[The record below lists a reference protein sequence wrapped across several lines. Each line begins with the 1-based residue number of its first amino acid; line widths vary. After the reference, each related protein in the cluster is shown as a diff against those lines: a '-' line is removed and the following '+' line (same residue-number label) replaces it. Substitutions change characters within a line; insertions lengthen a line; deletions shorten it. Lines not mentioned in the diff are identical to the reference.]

1 MNTEKESD
9 LFNEA
14 FTDPFLYIYKSQF
27 NYCIV
32 HFVSKSPFLIRTLES
47 SDNLGKILQLI
58 ADHGKRMGVPFVKN
72 TVYE

>member
-14 FTDPFLYIYKSQF
+14 FTDPFLYIYKSKF
-27 NYCIV
+27 SYCII
-32 HFVSKSPFLIRTLES
+32 HFISKSPFQIKTLES
-47 SDNLGKILQLI
+47 SENLDEIIQRMAGH
-58 ADHGKRMGVPFVKN
+58 AKRIGIPFVKN

>member
-14 FTDPFLYIYKSQF
+14 FTDPFLYIYKSNF

-32 HFVSKSPFLIRTLES
+32 HFVSKSPFLIKTLES
-47 SDNLGKILQLI
+47 SENLDEIIQLM
-58 ADHGKRMGVPFVKN
+58 ADRGKRMCVPFVKN
-72 TVYE
+72 TIYD

>member
-14 FTDPFLYIYKSQF
+14 FTDPFLYIYKSNF

-32 HFVSKSPFLIRTLES
+32 HFVSKSPFLIKTLES
-47 SDNLGKILQLI
+47 SDNFDEIIQRI
-58 ADHGKRMGVPFVKN
+58 ADHAKRMCVPFVKN
-72 TVYE
+72 NIYE

>member
-14 FTDPFLYIYKSQF
+14 FTDPFLYIYKSNF

-32 HFVSKSPFLIRTLES
+32 HFVSKSPFLIKTLES
-47 SDNLGKILQLI
+47 SENLDEIIQLMS
-58 ADHGKRMGVPFVKN
+58 DHGKRMGVPFVKN
-72 TVYE
+72 TIYE

>member
-14 FTDPFLYIYKSQF
+14 FTDPFLYIYKSKF
-27 NYCIV
+27 SYCII
-32 HFVSKSPFLIRTLES
+32 HFISKSPFQIKTLES
-47 SDNLGKILQLI
+47 SENLDEIIQLM
-58 ADHGKRMGVPFVKN
+58 AGRAKRIGIPFVKN

>member
-14 FTDPFLYIYKSQF
+14 FTDPFLYIYKSKF

-32 HFVSKSPFLIRTLES
+32 HFVSKSPFSIKTLES
-47 SDNLGKILQLI
+47 SENLDELI
-58 ADHGKRMGVPFVKN
+58 KSGINHSKRMCILFVKG
-72 TVYE
+72 TIYE

>member
-14 FTDPFLYIYKSQF
+14 FTDQFLYIYKSNF

-32 HFVSKSPFLIRTLES
+32 HFVSKSPFLIKTLES
-47 SDNLGKILQLI
+47 SENLDEIIKLM
-58 ADHGKRMGVPFVKN
+58 ADRGKRMCVPFIKN

>member
-14 FTDPFLYIYKSQF
+14 FTDPFLYIYKSKF

-32 HFVSKSPFLIRTLES
+32 HFVSKSPFLIKTLES

-58 ADHGKRMGVPFVKN
+58 SDHAKRMCVPFIKN
-72 TVYE
+72 TIYE

>member
-32 HFVSKSPFLIRTLES
+32 HFVSKSPFLIKTLES

-72 TVYE
+72 TIYE

>member
-14 FTDPFLYIYKSQF
+14 FTDPFLYIYKSKF

-32 HFVSKSPFLIRTLES
+32 HFVSKSPFQIRTIES
-47 SDNLGKILQLI
+47 SENLDEIIQLM
-58 ADHGKRMGVPFVKN
+58 AGRAKRIGIPFVKN

>member
-14 FTDPFLYIYKSQF
+14 FTDPFLYIYKSKF

-32 HFVSKSPFLIRTLES
+32 HFVSKSPFLIKTLES

-58 ADHGKRMGVPFVKN
+58 ADHAKRMCVPFVKN
-72 TVYE
+72 TIYE

>member
-14 FTDPFLYIYKSQF
+14 FTDPFLYIYKSNF

-32 HFVSKSPFLIRTLES
+32 HFVSKSPFLIKTLES
-47 SDNLGKILQLI
+47 SDNLDEIIQRI
-58 ADHGKRMGVPFVKN
+58 AGHAKRMCVPFVKN
-72 TVYE
+72 NIYE

>member
-1 MNTEKESD
+1 MNTEKESN

-14 FTDPFLYIYKSQF
+14 FTDPFLYIYKSKF

-32 HFVSKSPFLIRTLES
+32 HFVSKSPFLIKTLES

-58 ADHGKRMGVPFVKN
+58 SDHGKRMCVPFVKN
-72 TVYE
+72 TIYE

>member
-14 FTDPFLYIYKSQF
+14 FADPFLYIYKSKF
-27 NYCIV
+27 SYCIV
-32 HFVSKSPFLIRTLES
+32 HFISKSPFQIRTLES
-47 SDNLGKILQLI
+47 SENLDEIIQLM
-58 ADHGKRMGVPFVKN
+58 AGHAKRIGIPFVKN

>member
-32 HFVSKSPFLIRTLES
+32 HFVSKSPFLIKTLES